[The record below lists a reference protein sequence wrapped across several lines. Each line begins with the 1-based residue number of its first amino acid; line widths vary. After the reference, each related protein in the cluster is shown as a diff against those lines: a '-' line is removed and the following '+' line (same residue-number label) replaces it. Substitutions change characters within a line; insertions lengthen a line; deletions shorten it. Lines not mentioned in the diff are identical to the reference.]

1 MKTFRE
7 IGEVMGCSD
16 RAVFQVYVR
25 ALEKV
30 RAHLERRGVDVSDL
44 VQVAGQQPVFTFEEE
59 E

>member
-30 RAHLERRGVDVSDL
+30 RVGLEQRGVRLSDL

>member
-1 MKTFRE
+1 MMTFRE

-16 RAVFQVYVR
+16 RAAFQVYTR
-25 ALEKV
+25 ALEKFRV
-30 RAHLERRGVDVSDL
+30 GLEQRGVDVSDL